1 VVTFP
6 LLLTLGTRIAQ
17 APWDPVYK
25 QVVWA
30 ACTTAFFSSARLGE
44 LLASQE
50 KQHDPSSDLT
60 WADVKSTG
68 PNSILLRFK
77 SPKSGEA
84 EGEFVD
90 LFSFPGYNCCPVLA
104 LRNLWVK
111 QHSVHQAVQSL
122 PVFRLPSGTNLTT
135 SRFNTLLAQ
144 LLSDI
149 CSPGTNSIS
158 CHSFRPGI
166 PSTLSL
172 FPDLATSDHIKGW
185 GRWKS
190 DCYTLYT
197 RLQLG
202 QREQIFAKIAAA
214 LQSSHPPKHNA

>member
-1 VVTFP
+1 
-6 LLLTLGTRIAQ
+6 LA
-17 APWDPVYK
+17 
-25 QVVWA
+25 
-30 ACTTAFFSSARLGE
+30 E
-44 LLASQE
+44 LLASEE

-68 PNSILLRFK
+68 PSSILLRFK
-77 SPKSGEA
+77 SPKSGEV

-90 LFSFPGYNCCPVLA
+90 LFAFSGYNCCPVLA
-104 LRNLWVK
+104 LRNLWNK
-111 QHSVHQAVQSL
+111 QSSVSQAVPSL
-122 PVFRLPSGTNLTT
+122 PVFRFPNGTNLTT
-135 SRFNTLLAQ
+135 ARFNKVLAN
-144 LLSDI
+144 LLSDM
-149 CSPGTNSIS
+149 CTPGINSIS

-190 DCYTLYT
+190 ECYTLYT

-202 QREQIFAKIAAA
+202 QREQIFAKIATA
-214 LQSSHPPKHNA
+214 LQSTHPPLSRS